1 MVATMCRWPGA
12 DSQAMAAITLN
23 QPSGSWPRRMRWPSS
38 PRTPAAGYA
47 IPAVVQSAALTNV
60 LGAAPAVIGGAA
72 LVQGG
77 FRGTDALLGIRCP
90 LDQFAHHCAGF
101 EPGAAPQAPQGLP
114 AFAPRLEE
122 NPARVN
128 PARVDARPTV
138 RGPST
143 GPCRRRKRPHAP
155 VRLLRK
161 TVHGHALQARAAQ
174 EEAMWRDRSE
184 AEVRSNAEDVLAQDE
199 IAEGYRLLARAEAA
213 KQTRV
218 QQEAQAR
225 VEADR
230 QNSEA
235 ERVSVT
241 RAREFERA
249 RGQVPTDSDRAKSAQ
264 TEAAY
269 KAQAAQEAAFA
280 GPRGWSA
287 RP

>member
-1 MVATMCRWPGA
+1 
-12 DSQAMAAITLN
+12 
-23 QPSGSWPRRMRWPSS
+23 
-38 PRTPAAGYA
+38 
-47 IPAVVQSAALTNV
+47 
-60 LGAAPAVIGGAA
+60 
-72 LVQGG
+72 
-77 FRGTDALLGIRCP
+77 
-90 LDQFAHHCAGF
+90 
-101 EPGAAPQAPQGLP
+101 
-114 AFAPRLEE
+114 
-122 NPARVN
+122 
-128 PARVDARPTV
+128 
-138 RGPST
+138 
-143 GPCRRRKRPHAP
+143 
-155 VRLLRK
+155 
-161 TVHGHALQARAAQ
+161 
-174 EEAMWRDRSE
+174 MWRDRSE

-280 GPRGWSA
+280 GPRGWSDA
-287 RP
+287 RALEAIRGAQRASQADSDAILRRNSIECAAANPTQVNAVVTAQSNV